1 MSVRSVDLREPRKHT
16 FCLFLFNIITAAQ
29 AVFVQSSG
37 IFSEQECLFDSTL
50 HSKWKACS
58 CENIDGEGNIHV
70 RCRRQPWT
78 TIPTIPHDNR
88 SIFSH
93 NDTVYNIV
101 ALTVMHS
108 SVAFIN
114 QDAFKHHNIQILDL
128 TNNHIET
135 INVNAFR
142 GLENKLYQ
150 LTLNQNSLTLIP
162 SWAMT
167 YLYQLRY
174 LHLAHNMIPVIKS
187 NTFDETQLK
196 NLHYLH
202 LDYNQISMLPKK
214 SLLRLPLQVLT
225 LSNNRIIEIEKL
237 ALPTTVW
244 FLDLKNNLIPEIP
257 YLALR
262 ELKQLRTLDLE
273 SNNITEITNNPEVKF
288 TSEIDLKLS
297 NNRIRHIKD
306 NAFDSFQKFGR
317 LDLSYNQIS
326 TISGAA
332 FNSISQMRQI
342 DLSYNR
348 LVHIPAGTFKNMA
361 KSLKWMNLEENQLH
375 QLPNALQPLR
385 TLEIL
390 NMNGNK
396 LIVLNNNTINSL
408 KPVLTELLLAFNRL
422 TEIPTQALNGMSRLR
437 HLDLSKNRIRYVQ
450 RLAFGKFDG
459 TGTSLLKLN
468 LAGNLIE
475 NITDPGAFLYMSSL
489 AYLDL
494 SHNRISYLNDNA
506 FERLEGLESLLLQ
519 SNRLSHFPITALG
532 NMKRLHYLLL
542 DDNPIRVLPDYG
554 LNGLSHIQRLSFTR
568 TKLQHI
574 TDRTF
579 AGHSVPHLR
588 SLNLAFGH
596 IDYISTAAFNGMDS
610 LEQLALNNNKLTS
623 IQTLTFSSLRNLR
636 QLSLAGNTINMTTE
650 RSMNDIPTLEIL
662 SLARNRLQQLSK
674 ATFVNL
680 NNLEQLDLSY
690 NQLRTFDF
698 TFLAQSLVNVKH
710 LDLSHNRIITINL
723 HPAKR
728 TLMHLN
734 LAHNQLQ
741 SIGKNMLY
749 DFGQLK
755 VLKINHNELIEI
767 QSNAFAM
774 CTWLTE
780 LDLSYN
786 HLRILHKGLFTKQ
799 NIYDSLVLRNNAI
812 ISLDMDT
819 FGANNVRKLDLAY
832 NELKKIP
839 QHALSSIQNSL
850 TNLNLR
856 GNRIRS
862 ITIDD
867 FDGMENLE
875 ELILAD
881 NHIEIIEEAAF
892 SKIQK
897 LIKLDVSHNP
907 ITSWNPHALRDLSN
921 TIETLDLANTGL
933 FSLPKIDNHGL
944 RVLNISNNKIHEVNV
959 AQLINNR
966 KLTTF
971 DISYNNF
978 KELDP
983 NMFAELVELKHLN
996 ITGNPVIRVTDEH
1009 LRNLYN
1015 LETLRLCDM
1024 EKLLRL
1030 PEPYSFRNLR
1040 HLRSL
1045 YIYNFPGVQAYNI
1058 SDILKYLPPLRTLA
1072 IEIRETHLTTQLNS
1086 ADLRL
1091 LRKIVITGKQLFKI
1105 DTGAFAQLRGYKVD
1119 LTVRNT
1125 EIEVFPS
1132 SVFNTLTAISFLSLS
1147 LQNNH
1152 LQTFGPF
1159 PHTKPPVLNQ
1169 HGTILYNL
1177 QLTGNPITCDCRLNW
1192 IGEWIEYYQSVNAAY
1207 EQPLDDTYC
1216 ADQAG
1221 GGTTLHNAYTSTNH
1235 IVCTANNVISSC
1247 NSIRTF
1253 SNLLLP
1259 LLLTILDYIIYR
1271 KF

>member
-1 MSVRSVDLREPRKHT
+1 MPISLIDLREQGRIPL
-16 FCLFLFNIITAAQ
+16 CLSLFNIIIIVRAS
-29 AVFVQSSG
+29 FVQSSG
-37 IFSEQECLFDSTL
+37 IFSEQQCLIVEAIISADS
-50 HSKWKACS
+50 
-58 CENIDGEGNIHV
+58 I
-70 RCRRQPWT
+70 QPY
-78 TIPTIPHDNR
+78 IPNGKHAVVKILMVKDM
-88 SIFSH
+88 
-93 NDTVYNIV
+93 VYNIV
-101 ALTVMHS
+101 ALSIMHS
-108 SVAFIN
+108 SIAFIN
-114 QDAFKHHNIQILDL
+114 QDTFKHHNIQILDL
-128 TNNHIET
+128 SNNQIAS

-150 LTLNQNSLTLIP
+150 LTLNQNSLTSIP

-174 LHLAHNMIPVIKS
+174 LHLVHNMISEIKS
-187 NTFDETQLK
+187 DTFDETQLK

-244 FLDLKNNLIPEIP
+244 FLDLKNNLISEIP

-273 SNNITEITNNPEVKF
+273 SNNITEVTNNPEVKF
-288 TSEIDLKLS
+288 ISEIDLKLS

-326 TISGAA
+326 TVSGTA
-332 FNSISQMRQI
+332 FNSINQMRQI
-342 DLSYNR
+342 DLSYNKI
-348 LVHIPAGTFKNMA
+348 VHIPTDTFKNMA

-385 TLEIL
+385 SLEIL

-396 LIVLNNNTINSL
+396 LTVLDNNTINNL
-408 KPVLTELLLAFNRL
+408 KPILTELLLAFNRL
-422 TEIPTQALNGMSRLR
+422 TEIPTHVLNGMSRLR

-459 TGTSLLKLN
+459 TGTSLIKLN

-494 SHNRISYLNDNA
+494 SHNRIRYINDNA
-506 FERLEGLESLLLQ
+506 FERLEDLESLSLQ
-519 SNRLSHFPITALG
+519 SNQLSQFPITALG
-532 NMKRLHYLLL
+532 NMKRLRYLLL
-542 DDNPIRVLPDYG
+542 DDNPIRILPDYV
-554 LNGLSHIQRLSFTR
+554 LYRLRYLQRLSLTR
-568 TKLQHI
+568 TKLQYI
-574 TDRTF
+574 TNRTF
-579 AGHSVPHLR
+579 PGHSVSNLR

-596 IDYISTAAFNGMDS
+596 INYISTAAFKNMDS

-636 QLSLAGNTINMTTE
+636 QLTLAGNAINMTME
-650 RSMNDIPTLEIL
+650 RSISDIPTLENL
-662 SLARNRLQQLSK
+662 SLARNRLQQLRK

-710 LDLSHNRIITINL
+710 LDLSHNHIITIDL
-723 HPAKR
+723 HSAKR
-728 TLMHLN
+728 TLMYLN
-734 LAHNQLQ
+734 LAHNHLQ

-755 VLKINHNELIEI
+755 VLKLDHNELIEV

-774 CTWLTE
+774 CKWLTE
-780 LDLSYN
+780 LDLSHN
-786 HLRILHKGLFTKQ
+786 HLRILHKGTFTKQ
-799 NIYDSLVLRNNAI
+799 NIYENLILRNNAI
-812 ISLDMDT
+812 ISLDINT
-819 FGANNVRKLDLAY
+819 FGANNVHKLDLAY
-832 NELKKIP
+832 NEIKKIP
-839 QHALSSIQNSL
+839 QHAFSSIQNSL
-850 TNLNLR
+850 TNLNLK

-862 ITIDD
+862 INVDD
-867 FDGMENLE
+867 FDGMENLT

-892 SKIQK
+892 SKMQK
-897 LIKLDVSHNP
+897 LTKLDISHNP
-907 ITSWNPHALRDLSN
+907 IISWNPHAFRGLSN
-921 TIETLDLANTGL
+921 AIEILNLANTGL
-933 FSLPKIDNHGL
+933 FSLPKIDNHGIRL
-944 RVLNISNNKIHEVNV
+944 LNISNNKIQEMNS

-966 KLTTF
+966 KLATF

-983 NMFAELVELKHLN
+983 EMFAELVELKHLN
-996 ITGNPVIRVTDEH
+996 ISGNPVVIVTDRH
-1009 LRNLYN
+1009 LRSLYN
-1015 LETLRLCDM
+1015 LETLRLCNM
-1024 EKLLRL
+1024 EELLRL
-1030 PEPYSFRNLR
+1030 PEPHSFRHLR
-1040 HLRSL
+1040 HLRNL
-1045 YIYNFPGVQAYNI
+1045 YIYNFPHIQVYNI
-1058 SDILKYLPPLRTLA
+1058 SDILKHLPPLRILA
-1072 IEIRETHLTTQLNS
+1072 AEIRETRLTTQMYS

-1105 DTGAFAQLRGYKVD
+1105 ETGAFAQLRGYKLD
-1119 LTVRNT
+1119 LTIRDT
-1125 EIEVFPS
+1125 GIKIFPS
-1132 SVFNTLTAISFLSLS
+1132 SIFNTLTAISFLSLS
-1147 LQNNH
+1147 LQNNY
-1152 LQTFGPF
+1152 LQTLEPF

-1177 QLTGNPITCDCRLNW
+1177 QLT
-1192 IGEWIEYYQSVNAAY
+1192 V
-1207 EQPLDDTYC
+1207 
-1216 ADQAG
+1216 
-1221 GGTTLHNAYTSTNH
+1221 ST
-1235 IVCTANNVISSC
+1235 
-1247 NSIRTF
+1247 
-1253 SNLLLP
+1253 P
-1259 LLLTILDYIIYR
+1259 EIINMYH
-1271 KF
+1271 FLY

>member
-1 MSVRSVDLREPRKHT
+1 MYVVNLREFKKLPI
-16 FCLFLFNIITAAQ
+16 CLFLFNIIIVAR

-37 IFSEQECLFDSTL
+37 IFTKQECLFDPTP
-50 HSKWKACS
+50 HSKWKTCS
-58 CENIDGEGNIHV
+58 CENLDGEGSNIHV
-70 RCRRQPWT
+70 KCYRQPWT
-78 TIPTIPHDNR
+78 IIPTIPYDNR
-88 SIFSH
+88 SLFSH

-101 ALTVMHS
+101 ALSIMHS

-114 QDAFKHHNIQILDL
+114 QDAFKHHNIQILDF

-150 LTLNQNSLTLIP
+150 LTLNQNSLTSIP
-162 SWAMT
+162 SSAMT

-174 LHLAHNMIPVIKS
+174 LHLTHNMISEIKS

-196 NLHYLH
+196 NLHSLH
-202 LDYNQISMLPKK
+202 LDYNQITMLPKK

-225 LSNNRIIEIEKL
+225 LSNNRITEIEKL

-273 SNNITEITNNPEVKF
+273 SNNITEIGNNPEVKF
-288 TSEIDLKLS
+288 VSEIDLKLS
-297 NNRIRHIKD
+297 NNRIKYIKD

-326 TISGAA
+326 AISGAA
-332 FNSISQMRQI
+332 FNSISQMQQI

-348 LVHIPAGTFKNMA
+348 IVHIPVGTFKNMA
-361 KSLKWMNLEENQLH
+361 KSLKWINLEENQLH

-396 LIVLNNNTINSL
+396 LTVLDTNMINNL

-422 TEIPTQALNGMSRLR
+422 TEIPTQVLNGMSRLR
-437 HLDLSKNRIRYVQ
+437 HLDLSKNRIRYIQ

-475 NITDPGAFLYMSSL
+475 NITDSGSFLYMSSL

-506 FERLEGLESLLLQ
+506 FERLEGLESLFLQ
-519 SNRLSHFPITALG
+519 SNQLNQFPITTLG
-532 NMKRLHYLLL
+532 NIKRLRYLLL
-542 DDNPIRVLPDYG
+542 DDNPITILPDYF
-554 LNGLSHIQRLSFTR
+554 LRSLQFLQRLSLTR

-574 TDRTF
+574 TNRTF
-579 AGHSVPHLR
+579 SSHSAPNLR

-596 IDYISTAAFNGMDS
+596 INYISTGAFNNMDS
-610 LEQLALNNNKLTS
+610 LEQLTLNNNKLTS

-636 QLSLAGNTINMTTE
+636 QLSLAGNAISMTTE
-650 RSMNDIPTLEIL
+650 RSISDIPTLENL
-662 SLARNRLQQLSK
+662 SLARNRLQQLNK

-698 TFLAQSLVNVKH
+698 TFLAQSLVNIKH
-710 LDLSHNRIITINL
+710 LDLSHNRIITIDL
-723 HPAKR
+723 HSAKR
-728 TLMHLN
+728 TLTYLN
-734 LAHNQLQ
+734 LAYNQLQ
-741 SIGKNMLY
+741 SIGKNLLY

-755 VLKINHNELIEI
+755 VLKLDHNELIEV

-774 CTWLTE
+774 CKWLTE
-780 LDLSYN
+780 LNLSHN
-786 HLRILHKGLFTKQ
+786 HLRILHKGTFAEQ
-799 NIYDSLVLRNNAI
+799 NIYDSLILRNNAI
-812 ISLDMDT
+812 ISLDRDT
-819 FGANNVRKLDLAY
+819 FGVNNVHKLDLAY

-839 QHALSSIQNSL
+839 HHAFSSIQNSL

-862 ITIDD
+862 INAND
-867 FDGMENLE
+867 FDGMENLT
-875 ELILAD
+875 ELVLAD
-881 NHIEIIEEAAF
+881 NHIETIEEAAF
-892 SKIQK
+892 SKMQK
-897 LIKLDVSHNP
+897 LIKLDISHNP
-907 ITSWNPHALRDLSN
+907 ITSWNPHAFRDLSN
-921 TIETLDLANTGL
+921 AMEILDLANTGL
-933 FSLPKIDNHGL
+933 FSLPKIYNHGL
-944 RVLNISNNKIHEVNV
+944 RLLNISNNKIHELN
-959 AQLINNR
+959 AAHLINNR
-966 KLTTF
+966 KLVTF

-978 KELDP
+978 KELDSE
-983 NMFAELVELKHLN
+983 MFAELVELKHLN
-996 ITGNPVIRVTDEH
+996 VTGNPVIKVTDRH

-1024 EKLLRL
+1024 EELIRL
-1030 PEPYSFRNLR
+1030 PEPYSFRKLR
-1040 HLRSL
+1040 HLRNFH
-1045 YIYNFPGVQAYNI
+1045 IYNLPRVQAYNI
-1058 SDILKYLPPLRTLA
+1058 SDILKHLPPLRSLA
-1072 IEIRETHLTTQLNS
+1072 IEIREARLTTQMYS

-1119 LTVRNT
+1119 LTVRDT
-1125 EIEVFPS
+1125 GIEVFPPS
-1132 SVFNTLTAISFLSLS
+1132 IFNTLTAIRFLSLS

-1152 LQTFGPF
+1152 LQTLEPF

-1169 HGTILYNL
+1169 HGTILHNL
-1177 QLTGNPITCDCRLNW
+1177 QLTGNPIICDCRLNW
-1192 IGEWIEYYQSVNAAY
+1192 IGDWIEYYQSVNAAY
-1207 EQPLDDTYC
+1207 EQPLDDTRC

-1221 GGTTLHNAYTSTNH
+1221 SGTTLHNAYTSTNRTA
-1235 IVCTANNVISSC
+1235 CTAGSINSSS
-1247 NSIRTF
+1247 NSIRTL
-1253 SNLLLP
+1253 SNLLFP
-1259 LLLTILDYIIYR
+1259 LLLALLN
-1271 KF
+1271 

>member
-1 MSVRSVDLREPRKHT
+1 MPVCSMDLRESRK
-16 FCLFLFNIITAAQ
+16 FPVCLSLFNIIIAAR
-29 AVFVQSSG
+29 AVFVQSG
-37 IFSEQECLFDSTL
+37 IFAEQECLFDSTL

-58 CENIDGEGNIHV
+58 CENLDGEGNIHV
-70 RCRRQPWT
+70 KCRRQPWT
-78 TIPTIPHDNR
+78 IIPTIPYDNR
-88 SIFSH
+88 SLFSH
-93 NDTVYNIV
+93 NDTVHNIV

-108 SVAFIN
+108 NVAFIN
-114 QDAFKHHNIQILDL
+114 QDTFKHHNIQILDL
-128 TNNHIET
+128 TDNHIET

-150 LTLNQNSLTLIP
+150 LTLNQNSLTSIP

-174 LHLAHNMIPVIKS
+174 LHLVHNMIPEIKS

-225 LSNNRIIEIEKL
+225 LSNNRITEIEKL

-273 SNNITEITNNPEVKF
+273 SNNITEVTNNPEVKF

-326 TISGAA
+326 TISEAA
-332 FNSISQMRQI
+332 FNSISEIRQI

-348 LVHIPAGTFKNMA
+348 IVHIPAATFKNMA

-390 NMNGNK
+390 NMNGNR
-396 LIVLNNNTINSL
+396 LTILDNNTINDL
-408 KPVLTELLLAFNRL
+408 KTVLTELLLAFNRL
-422 TEIPTQALNGMSRLR
+422 TEIPTQVLNGMSRLR
-437 HLDLSKNRIRYVQ
+437 HLDLSKNRIRCVQ

-475 NITDPGAFLYMSSL
+475 NIAESGAFLYMSSL

-506 FERLEGLESLLLQ
+506 FERLEGLETLFLQ
-519 SNRLSHFPITALG
+519 SNQLNQFPITALG

-542 DDNPIRVLPDYG
+542 DDNPIRVLPDYVLHG
-554 LNGLSHIQRLSFTR
+554 LRYLQRLSLTR
-568 TKLQHI
+568 TELLHI

-579 AGHSVPHLR
+579 SGHFAPNLR
-588 SLNLAFGH
+588 SLNFAFGH
-596 IDYISTAAFNGMDS
+596 IDYISTAAFNGMEN

-636 QLSLAGNTINMTTE
+636 QLSLAGNAINMTME
-650 RSMNDIPTLEIL
+650 RSITDIPTLENL
-662 SLARNRLQQLSK
+662 SLARNRLTQLNK

-710 LDLSHNRIITINL
+710 LDLSHNRIITIDL
-723 HPAKR
+723 HSAKR
-728 TLMHLN
+728 TLMYLN

-749 DFGQLK
+749 DFSQLK
-755 VLKINHNELIEI
+755 VLKLDHNELIELHG
-767 QSNAFAM
+767 NAFAM
-774 CTWLTE
+774 CRRLSE
-780 LDLSYN
+780 LDLSHN
-786 HLRILHKGLFTKQ
+786 HLRILQKGIFAKQ
-799 NIYDSLVLRNNAI
+799 NIYDSLILRNNAI

-819 FGANNVRKLDLAY
+819 FGANNVHKLDLAY

-839 QHALSSIQNSL
+839 QHAFSSIQNSL
-850 TNLNLR
+850 TKLNLR
-856 GNRIRS
+856 GNGIKS
-862 ITIDD
+862 INAYD
-867 FDGMENLE
+867 FDDMENLA

-892 SKIQK
+892 SKMQK
-897 LIKLDVSHNP
+897 LIKLDLSHNP
-907 ITSWNPHALRDLSN
+907 ITSWNPHAFRDLSN
-921 TIETLDLANTGL
+921 AIKTLDLANTGL

-944 RVLNISNNKIHEVNV
+944 RLLNISNNKIHEVN
-959 AQLINNR
+959 AAHLINNR
-966 KLTTF
+966 KLATL

-978 KELDP
+978 KKLDP
-983 NMFAELVELKHLN
+983 EMLAELVELKHLN
-996 ITGNPVIRVTDEH
+996 ITGNPVITITERH
-1009 LRNLYN
+1009 LQNLYN
-1015 LETLRLCDM
+1015 LETLRLCHM

-1030 PEPYSFRNLR
+1030 PEPHSFRNLH
-1040 HLRSL
+1040 HLRNL
-1045 YIYNFPGVQAYNI
+1045 YIYNLPNVQGYNI
-1058 SDILKYLPPLRTLA
+1058 SDILKHLPPLRILA
-1072 IEIRETHLTTQLNS
+1072 VEIKETRLTTQMDS
-1086 ADLRL
+1086 ADFRL
-1091 LRKIVITGKQLFKI
+1091 LRKIIITGKQLFKI
-1105 DTGAFAQLRGYKVD
+1105 DTGAFAQLRGYRVD
-1119 LTVRNT
+1119 LTVRDT
-1125 EIEVFPS
+1125 GIEIFPS
-1132 SVFNTLTAISFLSLS
+1132 SAFNTLTAISFLSLS

-1152 LQTFGPF
+1152 LQTFEPF

-1169 HGTILYNL
+1169 HGTILYDL

-1192 IGEWIEYYQSVNAAY
+1192 IGKWVEYYQSVNSAY
-1207 EQPLDDTYC
+1207 EQPLNDTYC
-1216 ADQAG
+1216 ADQVGDSA
-1221 GGTTLHNAYTSTNH
+1221 TLHNAYSSTDR
-1235 IVCTANNVISSC
+1235 IVCTADNITGSC
-1247 NSIRTF
+1247 QSICTLF
-1253 SNLLLP
+1253 NLLFP
-1259 LLLTILDYIIYR
+1259 LLLIILN
-1271 KF
+1271 